1 MNEFNGVI
9 YKELEQNK
17 SDKAVQ
23 QTLVEIYRNKF
34 AEQIKNSGIG
44 VVYND
49 PILMKKPFGMRIKE
63 WLKKMARRINIVFN
77 GCDDGLE

>member
-1 MNEFNGVI
+1 MSEFNGVI
-9 YKELEQNK
+9 YKELQQNK

-44 VVYND
+44 IVYND
-49 PILMKKPFGMRIKE
+49 PILMKKPFGMRVKE
-63 WLKKMARRINIVFN
+63 WLRKVVRKINIVFN
-77 GCDDGLE
+77 GGNDGLE